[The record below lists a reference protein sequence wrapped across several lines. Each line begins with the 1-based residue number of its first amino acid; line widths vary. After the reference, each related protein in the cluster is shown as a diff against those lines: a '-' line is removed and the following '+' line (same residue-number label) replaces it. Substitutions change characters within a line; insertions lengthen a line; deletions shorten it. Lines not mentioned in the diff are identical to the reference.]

1 MLNSCKDINTC
12 TGVCVTNIVLEKN
25 NSNKDYDQ
33 NPYVTFTQKVN
44 PKNELDNLEIS
55 F

>member
-12 TGVCVTNIVLEKN
+12 TGVYVTNIVLEKN

-33 NPYVTFTQKVN
+33 NPYVTFTLN